1 MSGREREPGAKARAE
16 AAMTRCKAHRGAV
29 SGQDF
34 LELLDARL
42 EMNREMLIDL
52 SGEQMTRVQGACQEL
67 RDLRRKYTEK
77 TPAEKQAG

>member
-16 AAMTRCKAHRGAV
+16 AAMIRCKAHRGTVA
-29 SGQDF
+29 GQDF

-42 EMNREMLIDL
+42 EMNKEMLIDL

-77 TPAEKQAG
+77 IPAEKQAG